1 MTTDPAATTRRRRR
15 GPALRA
21 AVAALAGAGLIAA
34 LAPAAAAQDTARP
47 ASATDRSADWTAL
60 DTALADLTA
69 KNVATSSLAAVRE
82 NGRLVHRAAGG
93 VARLG
98 ADTPADPAGRFRIGS
113 TTKTF
118 VATVLLQLVGEGRLG
133 LDDRLESLLPGAVPN
148 SADITVRELLNH
160 TSGVA
165 DYTQDPAFN
174 SYDQNWLDTGRYTSY
189 SPQDQVDIADK
200 YPPAFRPGQDWQYSN
215 TNYALVALIIE
226 RLTGHGW
233 NEEVERRII
242 RPLGL
247 TGTSMPLYSPVIPGS
262 HAHAYLKLDSGP
274 ADVTSLN
281 PSMAGPSG
289 AGISTTADLTTFI
302 RALLGGRLLRP
313 AELAE
318 MQKTTAHGGG
328 QAYGLGLQR
337 VDTPCGAFWGHAGGI
352 PGYSTM
358 MLGSLDGKRQFANST
373 TFYDAPD
380 PAAALAAW
388 QRAVNAGVC
397 GGQG

>member
-34 LAPAAAAQDTARP
+34 LAPAAAAQDAARP
-47 ASATDRSADWTAL
+47 ASATERSTDWTAL

-69 KNVATSSLAAVRE
+69 KNVATSSLAGVRE

-98 ADTPADPAGRFRIGS
+98 ADTPADPVGRFRIGS

-174 SYDQNWLDTGRYTSY
+174 SYDQNWLDSGRYTSY
-189 SPQDQVDIADK
+189 SPQDQVDLADK

-226 RLTGHGW
+226 HLTGHSW

-247 TGTSMPLYSPVIPGS
+247 TGTSMPLYSPVIPGP

-274 ADVTSLN
+274 ADVTALN

-318 MQKTTAHGGG
+318 MQKTTAPGGG

-358 MLGSLDGKRQFANST
+358 MLGSLDGTRQFANST
-373 TFYDAPD
+373 TFYDTPD

-388 QRAVNAGVC
+388 QRVVNAGVC